1 MNTIPINKKQTRMIA
16 HRGLSGIERENTN
29 AAFVAAGNRSYYG
42 IETDVHKTADG
53 QFIII
58 HDEQTGRV
66 SEGAFDV
73 NIEQQPYCA
82 VADRCL
88 PDRFG
93 RLRQDLKIPLLSE
106 YIRICKQYEK
116 ICVLELKNALSK
128 EDVAKIIHIIRE
140 ENYLENVIFISFV
153 LENCIFVR
161 ELLPQQPVQWLLAE
175 QITEN
180 IIDIL
185 RQYHFGIDSYHAYLD
200 REMIDALHEQGI
212 LVNAWTCDD
221 PTVAAA
227 LVDAGIDFITSNILE

>member
-1 MNTIPINKKQTRMIA
+1 MIA

-66 SEGAFDV
+66 SEGAFDID
-73 NIEQQPYCA
+73 IEQQPYYA
-82 VADRCL
+82 VADMCL
-88 PDRFG
+88 PDRSG
-93 RLRQDLKIPLLSE
+93 RMRQDLKIPLLSE

-116 ICVLELKNALSK
+116 VCVLELKNAFSK
-128 EDVAKIIHIIRE
+128 KDVAKIIDIIRE

-153 LENCIFVR
+153 LENCIFIR

-175 QITEN
+175 QITEK
-180 IIDIL
+180 IIDTL
-185 RQYHFGIDSYHAYLD
+185 CQYHFDIDSYYECLD
-200 REMIDALHEQGI
+200 RKTIAALHERGI
-212 LVNAWTCDD
+212 LVNGWTCDD
-221 PTVAAA
+221 PAAA
-227 LVDAGIDFITSNILE
+227 ATLIDAGIDFITSNILE